1 LDNRE
6 GQRVRSFAGASAARY
21 EGIVDTFVQLFPP
34 RSAGLIAHVQGAE
47 LSPKLALSFTRFCIC
62 LERVFTSTAVLMAL
76 RTKKGMVKAMRVLEL
91 QPGVRNEG
99 SSDERW
105 LVAKAKSGH
114 EDAFGELYKRHQF
127 RTYRTALR
135 ILRNQQDAE
144 DAAQRAFQRA
154 LVNLER
160 FREDSTF
167 STWLTRIAINEALML
182 LRQRRRWEPLLQN
195 RADADQG
202 YGDLDIADCGPTPEE
217 VLCETERR
225 AALLQAVGQLRE
237 NLRIIV
243 LHRDLNGLTSAE
255 TAKFLGLTVGVVKA
269 RAFHARKSL
278 RRQLERKLLGAHSL
292 SDPQKRRA

>member
-1 LDNRE
+1 MCVLE
-6 GQRVRSFAGASAARY
+6 VQPGVSAARS
-21 EGIVDTFVQLFPP
+21 LL
-34 RSAGLIAHVQGAE
+34 SAA
-47 LSPKLALSFTRFCIC
+47 
-62 LERVFTSTAVLMAL
+62 
-76 RTKKGMVKAMRVLEL
+76 
-91 QPGVRNEG
+91 RNED
-99 SSDERW
+99 SCDEPW

-114 EDAFGELYKRHQF
+114 KDAFGELYKRHQR

-144 DAAQRAFQRA
+144 DAVQRAFQRA

-182 LRQRRRWEPLLQN
+182 LRQRRTREPLLEN
-195 RADADQG
+195 RVDADQG
-202 YGDLDIADCGPTPEE
+202 YGDLDIADGGPTPEE

-243 LHRDLNGLTSAE
+243 LHRDLKGLTSAE
-255 TAKFLGLTVGVVKA
+255 TAKFLGLTVSTVKA
-269 RAFHARKSL
+269 RTFRARKFL
-278 RRQLERKLLGAHSL
+278 RKHLERKLMGAGLLASQ
-292 SDPQKRRA
+292 QKRKA